1 MTDAVV
7 AGRIQFAFTVMFHY
21 LFPILTMGLAPLIV
35 GLKTLHLIRRDETCA
50 AAARFW
56 TRIFA
61 LNFAIGVVTG
71 IPMEFQFGTNWAVFS
86 AFAGGVI
93 GQTLALEGMFAFFLE
108 SSFLGVLLF
117 GEGRVRPGVHWLSAV
132 LVAAGALLS
141 GLFITATN
149 AWMQHPVGYRV
160 APDGTV
166 QMGSFWAL
174 LGNPFLWWQYAHVIN
189 GAILTAAIV
198 MASIGAYY
206 LLAGKHLAFGR
217 LSVALGVGVGAF
229 FALTQLFPT
238 GDMDSRNVTA
248 YQPVKLATM
257 EGLFETRYGAPL
269 AIIGMPSTGQRRLLD
284 PIVVPDALSYLAYG
298 SFRAEVKGLN
308 AYPQDLWPPV
318 QLPYYAYHIMVGLGT
333 IFIAV
338 LLLGA
343 FLWWRRALFT
353 SRWFLWVLMLLLPF
367 PYIANEAGWV
377 VTEVGR
383 QPWLVYGLLRTAA
396 GSSPTVAAGETI
408 FTLLGFAG
416 MYALL
421 GVLSLFL
428 VLLLILKGPEEPT
441 PAVASDPRAGAAAP
455 RRRS

>member
-1 MTDAVV
+1 MTDAVI
-7 AGRIQFAFTVMFHY
+7 ADRIQFAFTLMFHY

-35 GLKTLHLIRRDETCA
+35 VLKTLYLLRRDEKYA

-61 LNFAIGVVTG
+61 LNFAVGVVTG
-71 IPMEFQFGTNWAVFS
+71 IPMEFQFGTNWARFS

-93 GQTLALEGMFAFFLE
+93 GQTLALEGIFAFFLE

-117 GEGRVRPGVHWLSAV
+117 AERRVRPWVHWLSAV

-160 APDGTV
+160 AADGTV
-166 QMGSFWAL
+166 QMANFWAL
-174 LGNPFLWWQYAHVIN
+174 LGNPFLWWQYLHVIN

-198 MASIGAYY
+198 MASVGAYY
-206 LLAGKHLAFGR
+206 LLSGKHTGFGR
-217 LSVALGVGVGAF
+217 LSVSLGVAVGAF

-238 GDMDSRNVTA
+238 GDMEGVEVTA
-248 YQPVKLATM
+248 HQPLKLATM

-269 AIIGMPSTGQRRLLD
+269 AIIGMPDTTRRTLLD
-284 PIVVPDALSYLAYG
+284 PVELPDVLSFLAYG
-298 SFRAEVKGLN
+298 NFRAQVRGLN
-308 AYPQDLWPPV
+308 DYPRDLWPPV
-318 QLPYYAYHIMVGLGT
+318 QLTYYAYHIMVGLGT
-333 IFIAV
+333 IFIGV
-338 LLLGA
+338 LLLGV
-343 FLWWRRALFT
+343 FLWWRGALFT
-353 SRWFLWVLMLLLPF
+353 ARWFLWVLMLLLPF

-377 VTEVGR
+377 TTEVGR

-396 GSSPTVAAGETI
+396 GASPTVVAGETI

-416 MYALL
+416 MYGLIGL
-421 GVLSLFL
+421 LSL
-428 VLLLILKGPEEPT
+428 LLALRAVVQGPEESA
-441 PAVASDPRAGAAAP
+441 PATGR
-455 RRRS
+455 

>member
-1 MTDAVV
+1 MTDAVI
-7 AGRIQFAFTVMFHY
+7 ADRIQFAFTLMFHY
-21 LFPILTMGLAPLIV
+21 LFPILTMGLAPLLV
-35 GLKTLHLIRRDETCA
+35 VLKTLHLLRRDGKYA

-56 TRIFA
+56 TKIFA
-61 LNFAIGVVTG
+61 LNFAVGVITG
-71 IPMEFQFGTNWAVFS
+71 IPMEFQFGTNWARFS

-93 GQTLALEGMFAFFLE
+93 GQTLALEGIFAFFLE

-117 GEGRVRPGVHWLSAV
+117 AEARVRPWVHWLSAV

-166 QMGSFWAL
+166 QMADFWAL
-174 LGNPFLWWQYAHVIN
+174 LGNPFLWWQYLHVIN

-198 MASIGAYY
+198 MASVGAYY
-206 LLAGKHLAFGR
+206 LLSGEHTEFGR
-217 LSVALGVGVGAF
+217 LSVGLGVAVGAF

-238 GDMDSRNVTA
+238 GDMDSRNVTVH
-248 YQPVKLATM
+248 QPLKLATM

-269 AIIGMPSTGQRRLLD
+269 AIIGMPDTTQRTLLD
-284 PIVVPDALSYLAYG
+284 PVELPEALSFLAYG
-298 SFRAEVKGLN
+298 SFRAEVRGLN
-308 AYPQDLWPPV
+308 DYPHDLWPPV
-318 QLPYYAYHIMVGLGT
+318 QLTYYAYHIMVGLGT

-338 LLLGA
+338 LLLGV
-343 FLWWRRALFT
+343 FLWCRGTLFT
-353 SRWFLWVLMLLLPF
+353 ARWFLWVLMLLLPF

-377 VTEVGR
+377 TTEVGR

-396 GSSPTVAAGETI
+396 GASPTVVAGEAI

-416 MYALL
+416 MYTLIGLL
-421 GVLSLFL
+421 TLYLTLRL
-428 VLLLILKGPEEPT
+428 VLQGPEEPA
-441 PAVASDPRAGAAAP
+441 PATGR
-455 RRRS
+455 